1 MRDLNR
7 PARRRPWTIGLVLV
21 TAVLAVT
28 QSIST
33 AALASTAAPASRY
46 VTIQF
51 GRSIEG
57 SYTNPGC
64 VPVPGILRLDTVV
77 ADLSSMSLPAIGTV
91 NVDRASTTG
100 EDCTNGDIYADW
112 SDLQMLQSEYGF
124 DVISEGLNHNNIT
137 GDTPPPSTGTG
148 SQYAE
153 SCGSL
158 PDFTAEGFNNAWG
171 EFAYPDDMH
180 TPAIQKNPVSTCFA
194 YGRVYSYTPIVNKRS
209 TLKAPWF
216 EDADNVLGGEC
227 NVQGMAC
234 YSLTTTSGR
243 HYTSPAGWASIL
255 RNETGNEWDDLQFYQ
270 LVTGSSDQ
278 SKAFSW
284 DCTSSNWKLHWT
296 SHTEMYC
303 LNDFMTIIAAIKPGT
318 VDASPAAVA
327 TAWGRSPG
335 A

>member
-1 MRDLNR
+1 MRDVNHVV
-7 PARRRPWTIGLVLV
+7 RRPSWKLGLVLV
-21 TAVLAVT
+21 VAVLAVT

-33 AALASTAAPASRY
+33 VALASTAAPAPRY

-77 ADLSSMSLPAIGTV
+77 ADLSSMHLPAIGTV

-112 SDLQMLQSEYGF
+112 SDL
-124 DVISEGLNHNNIT
+124 LNHNDIT
-137 GDTPPPSTGTG
+137 GDTPPPSMGTG

-158 PDFTAEGFNNAWG
+158 PDFTAEGFDNAWG
-171 EFAYPDDMH
+171 EFAYPDDVH

-234 YSLTTTSGR
+234 YSLTTTAGK

-278 SKAFSW
+278 STSFSW

-327 TAWGRSPG
+327 TAWGRSPT